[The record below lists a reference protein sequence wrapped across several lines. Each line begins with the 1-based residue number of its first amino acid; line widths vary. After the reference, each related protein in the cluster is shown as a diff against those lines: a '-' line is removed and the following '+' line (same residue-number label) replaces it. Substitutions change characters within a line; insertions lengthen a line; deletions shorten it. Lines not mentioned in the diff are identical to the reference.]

1 MLRRGYKV
9 HVGKLYTTEVD
20 FVAQKQE
27 VITYIQV
34 TASMLDQDTFAR
46 EIKPLTSIKDNY
58 EKLVLTL
65 DKLTPGNYNGIK
77 VVYLLDWLL
86 G

>member
-1 MLRRGYKV
+1 
-9 HVGKLYTTEVD
+9 
-20 FVAQKQE
+20 
-27 VITYIQV
+27 
-34 TASMLDQDTFAR
+34 MLDQDTFAR

-58 EKLVLTL
+58 ETLVLTL